1 MPQVIA
7 TTVYRLEELPEGAK
21 GRARA
26 WYREGGFHQYW
37 YDAVYEDFQRI
48 ADILG
53 IRLKTRTVRLV
64 GGRTREDPC
73 IWFSGFWSQGDGAA
87 WEGSY
92 SYRKSAAAD
101 LRAYAPKDQN
111 LHRIA
116 ETLQA
121 AQRQNFYQ
129 LRAEVSH
136 RGSYYHAF
144 TMAVSVTRDNPAAAE
159 VIGDAEVVVTEAL
172 RDLANW
178 LYRQLEQEYDH
189 LTSDEAVDEM
199 LVANGYTFTEEG
211 RRFG

>member
-1 MPQVIA
+1 MSEIIE
-7 TTVYRLEELPEGAK
+7 TIVYRLNELSDAAK
-21 GRARA
+21 DKARA
-26 WYREGGFHQYW
+26 WYREGGFDYDW

-48 ADILG
+48 AEILG
-53 IRLKTRTVRLV
+53 IRLKTRVCRLV

-73 IWFSGFWSQGDGAA
+73 IWFSGFWSQGDGAC
-87 WEGSY
+87 WEGTY
-92 SYRKSAAAD
+92 SYRKSATAD
-101 LRAYAPKDQN
+101 LRAYAPQDQT

-136 RGSYYHAF
+136 RGTYYHAF
-144 TMAVSVTRDNPAAAE
+144 TMTVSVTRDSLAATE
-159 VIGDAEVVVTEAL
+159 VSGDAESVVTEAL

-189 LTSDEAVDEM
+189 LTSDEAVDET
-199 LVANGYTFTEEG
+199 LVANGYTFTKEG

>member
-1 MPQVIA
+1 MPHVIA

-21 GRARA
+21 DRARA
-26 WYREGGFHQYW
+26 WYRDGGFDYDW

-53 IRLKTRTVRLV
+53 IRLKTRATRLI
-64 GGRTREDPC
+64 GGCTREDPW
-73 IWFSGFWSQGDGAA
+73 IWFSGFWSQGDGAS

-92 SYRKSAAAD
+92 SYRKSAVAD
-101 LRAYAPKDQN
+101 LRAYALQDQT

-121 AQRQNFYQ
+121 AQRRNFYQ

-136 RGSYYHAF
+136 RGTQYHAF
-144 TMAVSVTRDNPAAAE
+144 TVAASETRDSSAAAE
-159 VIGDAEVVVTEAL
+159 VIGDAEAVVTEAL

-189 LTSDEAVDEM
+189 LTSDEAVDET

>member
-1 MPQVIA
+1 MRQVIA
-7 TTVYRLEELPEGAK
+7 TTVYRIDELPEGAK
-21 GRARA
+21 DRARA
-26 WYREGGFHQYW
+26 WYREGGFDHDW
-37 YDAVYEDFQRI
+37 YDAVCEDFQHI
-48 ADILG
+48 AEILG
-53 IRLKTRTVRLV
+53 IRLKTRTTRLV
-64 GGRTREDPC
+64 SGRSWEDHC
-73 IWFSGFWSQGDGAA
+73 IWFSGFWSQGDGAV
-87 WEGSY
+87 WEGVY
-92 SYRKSAAAD
+92 SYRKSAAAE
-101 LRAYAPKDQN
+101 LRAYAPKDKT

-116 ETLQA
+116 ETLQV

-136 RGSYYHAF
+136 RGTYYHAF
-144 TMAVSVTRDNPAAAE
+144 TMTVSVTRDRSAAAE

-189 LTSDEAVDEM
+189 LTSDEAVDET

>member
-7 TTVYRLEELPEGAK
+7 TTVYCLDELPEGARD
-21 GRARA
+21 RARA
-26 WYREGGFHQYW
+26 WYREGGFDQDW
-37 YDAVYEDFQRI
+37 YDSVYEDFQRI
-48 ADILG
+48 AEILG
-53 IRLKTRTVRLV
+53 IRLKTRVTRLV

-73 IWFSGFWSQGDGAA
+73 IWFSGFLSQGDGAC

-92 SYRKSAAAD
+92 SYRKSATAD
-101 LRAYAPKDQN
+101 LRACAPQDQT

-121 AQRQNFYQ
+121 AQRRNFYQ

-136 RGSYYHAF
+136 RGTYYHAF
-144 TMAVSVTRDNPAAAE
+144 TMAVSVTRDSSTAAE
-159 VIGDAEVVVTEAL
+159 VIGDAEAVVTEAF
-172 RDLANW
+172 RNLANW

-189 LTSDEAVDEM
+189 LTSDEAVDET
-199 LVANGYTFTEEG
+199 LVANGYTFTEKG

>member
-21 GRARA
+21 DRARA
-26 WYREGGFHQYW
+26 WYREGGFDDDW

-48 ADILG
+48 AEILG
-53 IRLKTRTVRLV
+53 IRLKTRVSHLV

-73 IWFSGFWSQGDGAA
+73 IWFSGFWSKGDGAC
-87 WEGSY
+87 WEGTY
-92 SYRKSAAAD
+92 SYRNSAAAE
-101 LRAYAPKDQN
+101 LRAYAPKDKA

-116 ETLQA
+116 ETLQT
-121 AQRQNFYQ
+121 AQRQNFYR
-129 LRAEVSH
+129 LRAEVSR
-136 RGSYYHAF
+136 RGTYYHAF
-144 TMAVSVTRDNPAAAE
+144 TMAVSVTRDSSAAAE
-159 VIGDAEVVVTEAL
+159 VIGDAASVVTEAL

-189 LTSDEAVDEM
+189 LTSVEAVDETRI
-199 LVANGYTFTEEG
+199 VNSDTFTEEG

>member
-7 TTVYRLEELPEGAK
+7 TTVYRHDELPEGAK
-21 GRARA
+21 DRARA
-26 WYREGGFHQYW
+26 WYREGAFDYEW

-48 ADILG
+48 AEILG
-53 IRLKTRTVRLV
+53 IRLKTMVYRLI
-64 GGRTREDPC
+64 GGRTREDPS
-73 IWFSGFWSQGDGAA
+73 IWFSGFWSQGDGAC
-87 WEGSY
+87 WEGVY
-92 SYRKSAAAD
+92 VYRKSAAAD
-101 LRAYAPKDQN
+101 LRAYAPQDRT

-136 RGSYYHAF
+136 RGTYYHAF
-144 TMAVSVTRDNPAAAE
+144 TMAVAVTRDSSAAAE
-159 VIGDAEVVVTEAL
+159 VIGDAEVVVTDAL

-178 LYRQLEQEYDH
+178 LYRQLEREYDY
-189 LTSDEAVDEM
+189 LTSDEAVDET

>member
-7 TTVYRLEELPEGAK
+7 TTVYRLVELPEGAK
-21 GRARA
+21 HRARA
-26 WYREGGFHQYW
+26 WYREGGFDLDW

-48 ADILG
+48 AEILG
-53 IRLKTRTVRLV
+53 IRLKTRLSRLV
-64 GGRTREDPC
+64 VGRTREDPC
-73 IWFSGFWSQGDGAA
+73 IWFSGFGSQGDGAA

-101 LRAYAPKDQN
+101 LRDYAPKDQS

-136 RGSYYHAF
+136 RGTYYHAF
-144 TMAVSVTRDNPAAAE
+144 TMAVSVTRDSVAATE
-159 VIGDAEVVVTEAL
+159 VIGDAEAVVTEAL

-189 LTSDEAVDEM
+189 LTSDEAVDET
-199 LVANGYTFTEEG
+199 LVANGYNFTEEG

>member
-21 GRARA
+21 DRARA
-26 WYREGGFHQYW
+26 WYREGGFDHDW
-37 YDAVYEDFQRI
+37 YDSVYEDFQRI

-53 IRLKTRTVRLV
+53 IRLKTRTTRLV
-64 GGRTREDPC
+64 GGRTREEPC
-73 IWFSGFWSQGDGAA
+73 IWFTGFWSQGDGAA
-87 WEGSY
+87 WECSY

-101 LRAYAPKDQN
+101 LRAYAPQDQT

-116 ETLQA
+116 EALQA
-121 AQRQNFYQ
+121 VQRQNFYQ
-129 LRAEVSH
+129 LRAEVTH
-136 RGSYYHAF
+136 RGNYYHAF
-144 TMAVSVTRDNPAAAE
+144 TMAISVTRDSSAAVE
-159 VIGDAEVVVTEAL
+159 ITGDAEAMITDAL

-189 LTSDEAVDEM
+189 LTSDEAVDETM
-199 LVANGYTFTEEG
+199 VANGYTFTEEG

>member
-7 TTVYRLEELPEGAK
+7 TTVYCLDELPEGARD
-21 GRARA
+21 RARA
-26 WYREGGFHQYW
+26 WYREGGFDQDW
-37 YDAVYEDFQRI
+37 YDSVYKDFQRI
-48 ADILG
+48 AEILG
-53 IRLKTRTVRLV
+53 IRLKTRATRLV

-73 IWFSGFWSQGDGAA
+73 IWFSGFWSQGDGAC

-92 SYRKSAAAD
+92 SYRKSATAD
-101 LRAYAPKDQN
+101 LRAYAPQDQT

-121 AQRQNFYQ
+121 AQRRNFYQ

-136 RGSYYHAF
+136 RGTYYHAF
-144 TMAVSVTRDNPAAAE
+144 TMAVSVTRDSSTAAE
-159 VIGDAEVVVTEAL
+159 VIGDAEAVVTEVF

-189 LTSDEAVDEM
+189 LTSDEAVDET